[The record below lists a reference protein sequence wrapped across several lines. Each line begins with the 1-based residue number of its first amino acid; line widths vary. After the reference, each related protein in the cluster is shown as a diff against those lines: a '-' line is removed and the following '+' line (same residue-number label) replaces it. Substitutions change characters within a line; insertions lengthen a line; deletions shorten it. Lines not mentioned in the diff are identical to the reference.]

1 MFIRILC
8 LWDTKQTNIKWKQG
22 KQFNEM
28 KAICMHMLKTL
39 EQRWPSNTANSTL
52 SQLQIG
58 HFQFIKSEGASVCR
72 PHYVDQC
79 YFTIYS

>member
-8 LWDTKQTNIKWKQG
+8 LWNTKQTNIKWKQG

-39 EQRWPSNTANSTL
+39 EQRWP
-52 SQLQIG
+52 IG